1 MRGGIPICFPHV
13 RNLGSLEQQSLVRCH
28 NWTIDPNPPPPPTNG
43 IKAYLDLLSRP
54 TAADMNIWAH
64 NSFELRLRVSLGMAN
79 LTLTT
84 RVKNIE
90 KVKALS
96 FNFAI
101 CTYISVSDIS
111 EVRIEGLETTDYLD
125 NLKCKERF
133 TEQGNAITFD
143 GELDRVYLGTPTKI
157 AIIDHEKK
165 RTFEL
170 RKDGLPDAVVWNPWD
185 KKSKT
190 IADLGDDD
198 YMRMLCIESA
208 AVEKSIVLKPGQEWK
223 GRQEITAVLSSYCS
237 GQFDR
242 HVASDG

>member
-64 NSFELRLRVSLGMAN
+64 NLHMPFFYDL
-79 LTLTT
+79 
-84 RVKNIE
+84 
-90 KVKALS
+90 
-96 FNFAI
+96 
-101 CTYISVSDIS
+101 YS